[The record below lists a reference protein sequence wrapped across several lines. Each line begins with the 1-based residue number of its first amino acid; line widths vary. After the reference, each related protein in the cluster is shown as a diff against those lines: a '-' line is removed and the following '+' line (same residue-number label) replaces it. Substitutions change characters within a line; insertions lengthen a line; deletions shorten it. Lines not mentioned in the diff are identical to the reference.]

1 MVELARDQLMSKG
14 GMTGLADHLEEQGYI
29 TRVRSKSDRRV
40 INIEI
45 TKEGRKLLEKGTAV
59 YQQFVEESLEDLSE
73 EEINS
78 LLRIVNKMI
87 SSVQKHYK

>member
-1 MVELARDQLMSKG
+1 MAELARDQLMTKG
-14 GMTGLADHLEEQGYI
+14 GITGVADHLEEQGYI

-45 TKEGRKLLEKGTAV
+45 TKDGRKLLKKGTAL

-73 EEINS
+73 EEIKS
-78 LLRIVNKMI
+78 LLRILNKMI
-87 SSVQKHYK
+87 SSVQEDVK